1 MKKRKILF
9 FCKHNSCR
17 SQMAE
22 GILRHLA
29 GDAFEV
35 YSAGLYPAPI
45 HPLVYTVMEE
55 IGIDISRQTSKSID
69 LYLGR
74 ELMDTVFIVCQ
85 EGEAECPKLSPM
97 AMKVERWPL
106 PDPASVVDKKE
117 AVLSAFCNTRDMLE
131 TKIRAWL
138 DKMEIENSPDQEKQ

>member
-1 MKKRKILF
+1 MTRKQRVLF

-22 GILRHLA
+22 GLLRHMA
-29 GDAFEV
+29 ADRFDI

-55 IGIDISRQTSKSID
+55 IGINISGQTSKSVD

-74 ELMDTVFIVCQ
+74 QPFDYIIIVCQ
-85 EGEAECPKLSPM
+85 ESESECPRLYPF
-97 AMKVERWPL
+97 ALHVERWPR
-106 PDPASVVDKKE
+106 PDPAAVRGDPIEIADAFRNSRDTLEMKIEEWLSTMKPTDPSKE
-117 AVLSAFCNTRDMLE
+117 
-131 TKIRAWL
+131 
-138 DKMEIENSPDQEKQ
+138 

>member
-1 MKKRKILF
+1 MTRKQRVLF

-22 GILRHLA
+22 GLLRHMA
-29 GDAFEV
+29 GDRFDI

-55 IGIDISRQTSKSID
+55 IGINISSQAPKSVD

-74 ELMDTVFIVCQ
+74 QPFDYIIIVCQ
-85 EGEAECPKLSPM
+85 ESESECPRLYPFALHVK
-97 AMKVERWPL
+97 RWPL
-106 PDPASVVDKKE
+106 PDPAAVRGDPIEIADAFRNSRDTLEMKIEEWLSTIGPTDLSKE
-117 AVLSAFCNTRDMLE
+117 
-131 TKIRAWL
+131 
-138 DKMEIENSPDQEKQ
+138 